1 MAPDPVPGQFLNR
14 ELSWLAFNR
23 RVLEEA
29 LDPTL
34 PPLERLR
41 FLAITGS
48 NLDEFFMVRVGG
60 LQELA
65 EQGVT
70 RPDPAGLSPEAQLRE
85 IDRRARQMVADQAS
99 GLAEIEASLREAGFR
114 RETAGELQPGDKAF
128 LERLF
133 TGEIFPVLT
142 PVAFSAERPLPLL
155 AGLRLNILFR
165 FRQAPGPRDKEGGKE
180 KDEAR
185 QAVVTLPPALARF
198 VTLPAEK
205 GYRFIL
211 LEDVAA
217 LFADKLFPGE
227 ALLEAVAFRV
237 TRNADLEVREDQA
250 ADLLE
255 EMKEVLVE
263 RKRSD
268 CVRLE
273 VAGTATGPAVDTL
286 RAALAVP
293 AGRVFKVSGPLD
305 VGAFLRLAVRPG
317 FESLKTEP
325 WPPQAVEGLEG
336 AGPVFD
342 AIRGEDILLF
352 HPYESFDPVQS
363 LVETAAQD
371 PGVLAIKQ
379 ILYRTS
385 ENSPIV
391 AALTRAASKDK
402 HVTALVELKARFDEA
417 RNIEGALELER
428 AGAQVIYGVRGL
440 KTHAKVCLIVRREPS
455 GVRRYVH
462 FGTGNYNEKTARLY
476 SDIGLLTA
484 DEDYAADAT
493 AFFNMITGLSQPVRF
508 RKIEA
513 APVGLKARLLELID
527 DETGRQAQGQKG
539 WIRAKV
545 NSLAD
550 PDVIRALYRASQAG
564 VRVDLNVRGI
574 CCLRPGV
581 KGLSENIGVVSIVD
595 RFLEHSRIL
604 YFHNG
609 GEARVFISSADW
621 MARNLER
628 RVELLVPVDDEA
640 CKARLIGILDIF
652 FQDNVKAR
660 RLLPDGTY
668 VQVER
673 PERGKKVRA
682 QERFYEQAREAALKS
697 RKDRRGEFE
706 PVRPPSRE

>member
-1 MAPDPVPGQFLNR
+1 MAPESGPGLFLNR

-29 LDPTL
+29 LEAGL

-41 FLAITGS
+41 FLAITAS

-60 LQELA
+60 LQELT
-65 EQGVT
+65 EQGIT
-70 RPDPAGLSPEAQLRE
+70 RPDPAGLTPAAQLKE
-85 IDRRARQMVADQAS
+85 IDRQARQMVADQQAC
-99 GLAEIEASLREAGFR
+99 LAEVEASLREGGIR
-114 RETAGELQPGDKAF
+114 REAVGELVDPDLDF

-133 TGEIFPVLT
+133 TGEIFPVVT
-142 PVAFSAERPLPLL
+142 PVAFSADRPLPLL
-155 AGLRLNILFR
+155 PGLRLNVLFR
-165 FRQAPGPRDKEGGKE
+165 FKQPPGAKGKEGGQE
-180 KDEAR
+180 KDEGR
-185 QAVVTLPPALARF
+185 QAVVALPPVLARF
-198 VTLPAEK
+198 ITLPADK
-205 GYRFIL
+205 GHRYIL
-211 LEDVAA
+211 LEDVVAR
-217 LFADKLFPGE
+217 FADRLFPGE
-227 ALLEAVAFRV
+227 TLLEAVAFRI
-237 TRNADLEVREDQA
+237 TRNADLEIREDQA

-263 RKRSD
+263 RKQSA

-273 VAGTATGPAVDTL
+273 VAGTASGPAVDTL
-286 RAALAVP
+286 RAALDIAP
-293 AGRVFKVSGPLD
+293 GRVVKVPGPLD
-305 VGAFLRLAVRPG
+305 LSAFLRLAVRPG
-317 FESLKTEP
+317 FESLKNEP
-325 WPPQAVEGLEG
+325 WPPQGVEGLEG
-336 AGPVFD
+336 PDSVFD
-342 AIRGEDILLF
+342 AVGRRDFLLF
-352 HPYESFDPVQS
+352 HPYESFDPVER
-363 LVETAAQD
+363 LVETAAED
-371 PGVLAIKQ
+371 GGVLAVKQ

-391 AALTRAASKDK
+391 AALVKAAGKDK

-428 AGAQVIYGVRGL
+428 AGAQVIYGLRGL

-455 GVRRYVH
+455 GLRRYVH

-476 SDIGLLTA
+476 SDVGLLTA

-493 AFFNMITGLSQPVRF
+493 AFFNMITGFSQPVRF

-513 APVGLKARLLELID
+513 APLGLKARLLELID
-527 DETGRQAQGQKG
+527 NETRRQAQGQKG

-545 NSLAD
+545 NSLAE

-581 KGLSENIGVVSIVD
+581 KGLSENITVVSIID

-628 RVELLVPVDDEA
+628 RVELLVQVEDEA
-640 CKARLIGILDIF
+640 CRARLIGLLDVF
-652 FQDNVKAR
+652 FRDNVKAR
-660 RLLPDGTY
+660 RLGPDGTY
-668 VQVER
+668 VKVER
-673 PERGKKVRA
+673 AEGVKKVRA
-682 QERFYEQAREAALKS
+682 QEYFYEQAREAALRSQKS
-697 RKDRRGEFE
+697 RAGEFE
-706 PVRPPSRE
+706 PVRPPSQS